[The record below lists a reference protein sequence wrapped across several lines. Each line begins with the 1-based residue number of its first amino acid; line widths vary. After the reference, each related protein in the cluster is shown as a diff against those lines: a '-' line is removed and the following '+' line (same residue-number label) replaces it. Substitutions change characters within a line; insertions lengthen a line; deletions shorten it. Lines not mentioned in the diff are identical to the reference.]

1 MNELGLSIKI
11 IQAEA
16 SIELSHISFEN
27 SAFIWPTD
35 KSDLNFFIDQGALLV
50 PSELEKSIYSSGD
63 YLIFTDVSGIADDGG
78 WTYAKVVHVNNVV
91 HWEILFNNDLIEL
104 VFDLTTYQKELTEI
118 MNKLKG
124 LPSNII
130 LQPSQIVFPE
140 DVDPL
145 SF

>member
-11 IQAEA
+11 IQGEA

-78 WTYAKVVHVNNVV
+78 WDYIKVTHKNNLAY
-91 HWEILFNNDLIEL
+91 WEVWFNNSWVEL
-104 VFDLTTYQKELTEI
+104 VFDLTLYQKELIEI
-118 MNKLKG
+118 MNQLKV
-124 LPSNII
+124 LPLNII
-130 LQPSQIVFPE
+130 VQPSQIIFPE
-140 DVDPL
+140 
-145 SF
+145 